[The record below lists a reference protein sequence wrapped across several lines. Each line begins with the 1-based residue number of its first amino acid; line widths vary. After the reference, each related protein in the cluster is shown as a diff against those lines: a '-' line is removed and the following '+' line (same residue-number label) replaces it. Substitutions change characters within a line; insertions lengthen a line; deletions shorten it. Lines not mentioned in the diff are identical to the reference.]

1 MTWVLIL
8 ISAAYLGLIFLAAWY
23 FERRFTVLK
32 LQRLMPYI
40 YSLALAVYCTAWTF
54 YGSIGRAV
62 ESGLDYI
69 MIYLGPTLAMF
80 IWYPLAKKLMVLKRN
95 QGIASL
101 ADLIS
106 ARYGKSQQL
115 GALVAI
121 LSLVAVL
128 PYISLQIKAISES
141 YILLNGSDPSRMIG
155 FSFFDPA
162 LYVSLAMA
170 LFTLLFGTRYVQSTK
185 PKPGLIGAIA
195 AESLFKLLAFL
206 TVAIISLLAL
216 KTEVSWVGLE
226 YTSISKFENL
236 SALQESLPILIIS
249 FFAFM
254 LLPRQFQMG
263 LTENTS
269 VRNIPKAL
277 WLFPLYL
284 LLINLFVFPLSH
296 LGKELFP
303 TANSDYFLLLAGQK
317 AGGAPLALLA
327 YLGGLSAASSMIIVS
342 TLALGNMISTYWLV
356 PRFALNHRGPQA
368 KTILSLR
375 RWAIGGI
382 LILAYLYY
390 ETLGQNSTLVS
401 IGMVSFVAIA
411 QFAPSFLGALYW
423 KEAKRK
429 AAFQSILVGFG
440 LWFYFLILPDLM
452 GSQAGG
458 LGVLHP
464 RYLSSQVGMS
474 QLSLAVWISLGLNTL
489 TFVSGSFRYQHNQ
502 EEANQATLFTEAL
515 KLEESNYQPNLY
527 RSSAPFPDIRTL
539 LINVLGKRR
548 TTEVLDRYA
557 RLNNIDWQSEPE
569 ADSKMIS
576 YAERLLAEAI
586 GPASAK
592 IMIASVA
599 QRQDLSPT
607 EVLGILEESQKVIA
621 LNREL
626 SKRSTELKRATEDLQ
641 EANQKLQEFAELKDE
656 FLYTVTHELRTPLTA
671 IRSQAE
677 LIYDDADM
685 PEGDRQHF
693 LGAIV
698 KDCDR
703 LTRLITS
710 VLDLEKYESGSM
722 RLNLGKHRLD
732 ELIESSLASFKTLA
746 EEQNIRL
753 HLGISAP
760 LPITY
765 LDQDRITQVLQ
776 NLISNALKFARSPGG
791 EVWVTA
797 YTIDDQIKVNVHDN
811 GLGIPDSDRDLVF
824 DKFYQVRHQTRRK
837 PSGSGLGLAICK
849 NIIQMHKG
857 KIWVEANK
865 GGGAKLCFSLP
876 LYQNLP
882 QNHKA

>member
-1 MTWVLIL
+1 
-8 ISAAYLGLIFLAAWY
+8 
-23 FERRFTVLK
+23 
-32 LQRLMPYI
+32 
-40 YSLALAVYCTAWTF
+40 
-54 YGSIGRAV
+54 
-62 ESGLDYI
+62 
-69 MIYLGPTLAMF
+69 
-80 IWYPLAKKLMVLKRN
+80 
-95 QGIASL
+95 
-101 ADLIS
+101 
-106 ARYGKSQQL
+106 
-115 GALVAI
+115 
-121 LSLVAVL
+121 
-128 PYISLQIKAISES
+128 
-141 YILLNGSDPSRMIG
+141 
-155 FSFFDPA
+155 
-162 LYVSLAMA
+162 
-170 LFTLLFGTRYVQSTK
+170 
-185 PKPGLIGAIA
+185 
-195 AESLFKLLAFL
+195 
-206 TVAIISLLAL
+206 
-216 KTEVSWVGLE
+216 
-226 YTSISKFENL
+226 
-236 SALQESLPILIIS
+236 
-249 FFAFM
+249 
-254 LLPRQFQMG
+254 
-263 LTENTS
+263 
-269 VRNIPKAL
+269 
-277 WLFPLYL
+277 
-284 LLINLFVFPLSH
+284 
-296 LGKELFP
+296 
-303 TANSDYFLLLAGQK
+303 
-317 AGGAPLALLA
+317 
-327 YLGGLSAASSMIIVS
+327 
-342 TLALGNMISTYWLV
+342 
-356 PRFALNHRGPQA
+356 
-368 KTILSLR
+368 
-375 RWAIGGI
+375 
-382 LILAYLYY
+382 
-390 ETLGQNSTLVS
+390 
-401 IGMVSFVAIA
+401 
-411 QFAPSFLGALYW
+411 
-423 KEAKRK
+423 
-429 AAFQSILVGFG
+429 
-440 LWFYFLILPDLM
+440 M